1 MRVPP
6 VKNRRTYRRVHG
18 RARWPLASGCFSYIK
33 SLAVSCLLL
42 CWLSGCARGPSPL
55 GDIILITV
63 DTLRADHMGIY
74 GYSRQTTPKLNRF
87 FKDGV
92 VFERSYA
99 TSSYTPASI
108 VSILSGL
115 LPQDHRVR
123 LFDQLLPEGCELVTE
138 LLPVSY
144 QRAAF
149 VSNGVL
155 SDGGLGIAAR
165 FDHFDD
171 EMERRADT
179 HSLERS
185 ARATTDAVILWLQH
199 QCDPGRPLF
208 LWVHYMDP
216 HTPYT
221 PPKAW
226 SSAFDWEMEGSS
238 APQPVV
244 GNADRPVEAKALG
257 RIDDYDREIAYTDA
271 EIGRLFQSYAEL
283 RELDEALILFTADHG
298 ETLVER
304 TRRFQHAY
312 HVFEELVRVPLLMRG
327 PDVDSS
333 GSERLVSGVDLLPTM
348 LAFAGKQA
356 APDLPGTD
364 LRASRSSGEKAVVF
378 VESIHRFDGNQ
389 WRAAIGQKGKWLVRV
404 RQGPQRIV
412 QKGFWDLASDPE
424 ERVLR
429 PWRDGE
435 GVGERLLELASRDPD
450 PAGKPSEYRKGVLT
464 QQNVELLQ
472 AMGYVE

>member
-1 MRVPP
+1 MESPALLRG
-6 VKNRRTYRRVHG
+6 TSQL
-18 RARWPLASGCFSYIK
+18 LAA
-33 SLAVSCLLL
+33 LAVSCLLL
-42 CWLSGCARGPSPL
+42 CWLCGCARGPSPL

-63 DTLRADHMGIY
+63 DTLRADHMDIY
-74 GYSRQTTPKLNRF
+74 GYGRQTTPELNQF
-87 FKDGV
+87 FKDGM

-99 TSSYTPASI
+99 TSSFTTASI
-108 VSILSGL
+108 VSVLSGL
-115 LPQDHRVR
+115 LPQDHGVR

-149 VSNGVL
+149 VSNPVL

-171 EMERRADT
+171 EMERRSDT
-179 HSLERS
+179 HTLERG
-185 ARATTDAVILWLQH
+185 ARATTDAVIRWLQH
-199 QCDPGRPLF
+199 ECDPERPLF

-221 PPKAW
+221 PPETW
-226 SSAFDWEMEGSS
+226 SSVFDRELEGES
-238 APQPVV
+238 APQPIV
-244 GNADRPVEAKALG
+244 GNANRPVEAKALD
-257 RIDDYDREIAYTDA
+257 RIDNYDREIAYTDA
-271 EIGRLFQSYAEL
+271 EIGRLMQSYAEL
-283 RELDEALILFTADHG
+283 RELDEALILLTSDHG
-298 ETLVER
+298 ETLLER
-304 TRRFQHAY
+304 ARRFQHAY
-312 HVFEELVRVPLLMRG
+312 HVFEEIVRVPLLMRG

-348 LAFAGKQA
+348 LAFAGKQP
-356 APDLPGTD
+356 APDLPGSD
-364 LRASRSSGEKAVVF
+364 LRASRSSADKAVVF
-378 VESIHRFDGNQ
+378 VESIHRFDKNQ
-389 WRAAIGQKGKWLVRV
+389 WRAAIRQKEKWLVRV

-429 PWRDGE
+429 PWRAGE
-435 GVGERLLELASRDPD
+435 GAGERLLELASRDPD
-450 PAGKPSEYRKGVLT
+450 PAGRPSEYRKGVLT
-464 QQNVELLQ
+464 QQDVEVLR